1 MAYATVDDVQ
11 ARLTY
16 TMTADQRTACA
27 ALLDDAA
34 VLIDAYT
41 DDVPVDTAKVV
52 SCRMVARAIGD
63 GSTSGIPTG
72 ASQGSMSALGYSQ
85 SWTMTG
91 GATGEVY
98 LTKIERK
105 MLGVGDHVGSW
116 SPVQEF
122 ASEYDKTP
130 AKGKK
135 TNVIGI
141 VDGVAVNVSGDTGE
155 G

>member
-1 MAYATVDDVQ
+1 VILMAYATVDDVQ
-11 ARLTY
+11 ERLTY
-16 TMTADQRTACA
+16 TMTADQRTVCE

-41 DDVPVDTAKVV
+41 SDVPAETAKIV

-63 GSTSGIPTG
+63 GSTSGIPAG
-72 ASQGSMSALGYSQ
+72 ASQGSISALGYSQ

-98 LTKIERK
+98 LTKTERK
-105 MLGVGDHVGSW
+105 MLGVGDRVGSW
-116 SPVQEF
+116 SPVQEY
-122 ASEYDKTP
+122 ASEYDSQT
-130 AKGKK
+130 
-135 TNVIGI
+135 
-141 VDGVAVNVSGDTGE
+141 E

>member
-16 TMTADQRTACA
+16 TMTADQRTVCA

-41 DDVPVDTAKVV
+41 DDVPVETAKIV

-63 GSTSGIPTG
+63 GSTTGIPAG
-72 ASQGSMSALGYSQ
+72 ASQGSISALGYSQ

-91 GATGEVY
+91 GSTGEVY
-98 LTKIERK
+98 LTKTERK

-116 SPVQEF
+116 SPVQEY
-122 ASEYDKTP
+122 ASEYDSSP
-130 AKGKK
+130 VKGKK
-135 TNVIGI
+135 VNVIGV
-141 VDGVAVNVSGDTGE
+141 VDGESVNLVGE

>member
-16 TMTADQRTACA
+16 TMTADQRTVCA

-63 GSTSGIPTG
+63 GSTSGIPAG
-72 ASQGSMSALGYSQ
+72 ASQGSISALGYSQ

-98 LTKIERK
+98 ITKTERK
-105 MLGVGDHVGSW
+105 MLGIGDHVGSW
-116 SPVQEF
+116 SPVQEYATEF
-122 ASEYDKTP
+122 DQTP
-130 AKGKK
+130 VLGKK
-135 TNVIGI
+135 VNIVGFSPEETNV
-141 VDGVAVNVSGDTGE
+141 TGE